1 MKHPILTRRRTAL
14 QFTRINDVTI
24 HYRVVGAVTEKPA
37 LVFINSLGTDFRIW
51 RDVVLRLAGD
61 FAIVLYDKRGHG
73 LSDIGQVPY
82 SIEDHATDLA
92 GLLDR
97 LAVKQAI
104 FCGLSVG
111 GLIAQSLYGRRPDLV
126 RALVLSDTAH
136 KIGTAEFWDAR
147 ITAIE
152 AHGIEAVA
160 DGVLERWFTPAFR
173 RPENLAFTGYR
184 NMLVRQP
191 VPGYVGTCAAIRDA
205 DFTEAAGRIAV
216 PVLCVV
222 GDQDGSTPPDLVR
235 STADLIPG
243 ARFEVIRGAGHIPCV
258 EQPEALSSVLRR
270 FFRSLLSGGKP

>member
-1 MKHPILTRRRTAL
+1 M
-14 QFTRINDVTI
+14 QFTRINDITI
-24 HYRVVGAVTEKPA
+24 HYHVIGAVADKPV

-51 RDVVLRLAGD
+51 RDVVVRLADD

-97 LAVKQAI
+97 LAVKRT
-104 FCGLSVG
+104 FVCGLSVG
-111 GLIAQSLYGRRPDLV
+111 GLIAQSLYQRRPDLV

-136 KIGTAEFWDAR
+136 KIGTAEMWDAR
-147 ITAIE
+147 IAAIE
-152 AHGIEAVA
+152 AGGIEAVA

-173 RPENLAFTGYR
+173 RPENLAFAGYR

-191 VPGYVGTCAAIRDA
+191 TPGYVGTCAAIRDA
-205 DFTEAAGRIAV
+205 DYTEAARKIAV

-235 STADLIPG
+235 STARLIPG
-243 ARFEVIRGAGHIPCV
+243 ARLEVIRDAGHIPCV
-258 EQPEALSSVLRR
+258 EQPEAMTRALRS
-270 FFRSLLSGGKP
+270 FFDYVMQGDPPNE